1 MNEGGGYYQPEHHH
15 HHHHGHYP
23 RLAGYYPYSY
33 SAAAA
38 DAVSKYYGSY
48 PSSAMSSNYYYQP
61 SAMRYYGYPS
71 QKQQSSPFS
80 SAINFG
86 SLFAAPQQQ
95 RQQMSSPTA
104 NRPYALPVN
113 SRILAAI
120 AANAGPNA
128 GKQPLIGYLSKPAYT
143 QQLARSGADEE
154 EIQRAA
160 EEAALADGP
169 FVYLVPEEQQQQ
181 GAF

>member
-1 MNEGGGYYQPEHHH
+1 MPEYHH
-15 HHHHGHYP
+15 HHHHGQYP
-23 RLAGYYPYSY
+23 RQRPVVLTGYGGYPYY
-33 SAAAA
+33 SSA
-38 DAVSKYYGSY
+38 DAVFSKYYAGAGYPSSSMGSGSNYYNY
-48 PSSAMSSNYYYQP
+48 PSSAM
-61 SAMRYYGYPS
+61 RY
-71 QKQQSSPFS
+71 SSPFS

-86 SLFAAPQQQ
+86 SLAPKQQKQQQ
-95 RQQMSSPTA
+95 SYSA

-120 AANAGPNA
+120 AANAGPIA
-128 GKQPLIGYLSKPAYT
+128 AKQPLIGYLSKPAYA

-169 FVYLVPEEQQQQ
+169 FVYLVPEEQQ
-181 GAF
+181 